1 MAKSNSKRTKTKA
14 PKKAAASG
22 MVVKSTGGAGSYGKG
37 SSFMANKGISS
48 AKKGNSVSTPR
59 KAGGS

>member
-1 MAKSNSKRTKTKA
+1 MAKSNSKRSKTKA

-22 MVVKSTGGAGSYGKG
+22 MVTKSSSGSTHAKG
-37 SSFMANKGISS
+37 STFIANKNISS
-48 AKKGNSVSTPR
+48 AKKGNSVSAPR